1 MADEPKKADQ
11 PLKRLWTLYDTL
23 IRAMHAAH
31 TQPSAQTR
39 AQEQDARQAYTA
51 GLHEV
56 IG

>member
-39 AQEQDARQAYTA
+39 AKE
-51 GLHEV
+51 H
-56 IG
+56 